1 MNRRI
6 LSVIIAVLGL
16 IAIALAVCSATIWRP
31 SSTAQASLAAAPTQ
45 NYVVT
50 EPGVL
55 SLVDSDVTV
64 TATAASSD
72 EDVVIAVGH
81 SSDVKAWLATDPY
94 VSVTGLTDW
103 ETLKSTEITTTCQLP
118 ATQPTEA
125 PSAASTDAATAAA
138 SDAATAAASSGE
150 CTALESSG
158 ADPTSSD
165 LWLATEA
172 GTGSATL
179 ELDATDTDL
188 VVLVAT
194 NGSDPAPQV
203 SLSWPRSVSTPWLVP
218 GLVVGGLLLL
228 AGVFLFLVDI
238 QVRHADAQRRA
249 RAAERAARLARA
261 DSVSTAGIPQVTDP
275 DRPLSRRELRDKER
289 AEAAGEEWIDPRTGQ
304 VSRGGVEVP
313 AVPAAPAFDADS
325 TSVLDADSTSVLEAG
340 ATPAEAGSPA
350 AGPFPA
356 GPGAPVAPAPSPGS
370 PVTPVPGPGGPVQP
384 APSPGSPV
392 TPVSGPG
399 GPVMPTPSPGS
410 PVMPAPS
417 TGSPVMPAPSTGS
430 PVFPVPAA
438 GEQAGAGAPVG
449 PARGSAVVPGLS
461 QQDAAAYRAG
471 REVPSAPFAVTD
483 QEPDAPG
490 AQTTG
495 PAAGTPVTDP
505 SEEEHA

>member
-6 LSVIIAVLGL
+6 LSMIIAVLGL

-64 TATAASSD
+64 TATASSAD
-72 EDVVIAVGH
+72 QDVVIAVGH

-103 ETLKSTEITTTCQLP
+103 EKLKSSEITTTCQI
-118 ATQPTEA
+118 ASAQPT
-125 PSAASTDAATAAA
+125 AAATPGATDAATGAAT
-138 SDAATAAASSGE
+138 DAATPAATSGD
-150 CTALESSG
+150 CAALESSG
-158 ADPTSSD
+158 ADPTASD
-165 LWLATEA
+165 LWLATET

-179 ELDATDTDL
+179 ELDATDADL

-194 NGSDPAPQV
+194 NGSEPAPQI

-228 AGVFLFLVDI
+228 AGVFLFLIDI

-249 RAAERAARLARA
+249 RAAERAARLASA
-261 DSVSTAGIPQVTDP
+261 DSVSTAGIPQVADP

-304 VSRGGVEVP
+304 VYRDGVQVP
-313 AVPAAPAFDADS
+313 AVPQAPPFDAEATSTFNADGTAFDVEATSAFDADAAWAGPA
-325 TSVLDADSTSVLEAG
+325 TPATG
-340 ATPAEAGSPA
+340 ATPAS
-350 AGPFPA
+350 
-356 GPGAPVAPAPSPGS
+356 
-370 PVTPVPGPGGPVQP
+370 
-384 APSPGSPV
+384 
-392 TPVSGPG
+392 PG
-399 GPVMPTPSPGS
+399 GPVMPVPSPGG
-410 PVMPAPS
+410 PVMPALS

-430 PVFPVPAA
+430 PVYPVPAPGDQVPA
-438 GEQAGAGAPVG
+438 DSWVG
-449 PARGSAVVPGLS
+449 PARGSAVVPGLTE
-461 QQDAAAYRAG
+461 QAAAAYRAG
-471 REVPSAPFAVTD
+471 RIAPQAPFSVSD
-483 QEPDAPG
+483 QGIEAQDTQTMSQAADPAPS
-490 AQTTG
+490 
-495 PAAGTPVTDP
+495 TDP